1 LLLTAIM
8 WAISARTIYW
18 DANRESEELFDG
30 SLKES
35 ANLLMALGEHE
46 ILARQRNNEA
56 TVLGVADGPDVSYL
70 DFQFWDRA
78 NRLIFR
84 NADAPETRFVSPS
97 QEGYSW
103 ATINGRTWRTYSVWN
118 QTKQINLQVA
128 EPLTHR
134 NEITD
139 AVAYRLTMYA
149 LVCLPLMAVLMWMLV
164 GQLLRP
170 IDRLSLSVAKRSLTN
185 LDEVKTT
192 DTPKE
197 ILPLVQGLNGLLA
210 RIRKAVD
217 HERRFTA
224 DAAHELRTP
233 LAAIRAHAQVAD
245 RARSAD
251 ERREALADI
260 ISGVDRSTRVV
271 NQLLVLARLDPDLGP
286 VRSSSEFDLGCLLE
300 AQIKQHLPMAGAKGI
315 RLEYAP
321 CSMNL
326 HAIEENVSM
335 LIRNLLDNAIR
346 YTPSG
351 QRVEASLAMLPQGVQ
366 LQVADSGPG
375 VSPEMRER
383 IFDRFFR
390 ITGSEE
396 TGAGL
401 GLSIVRRIVESEGAS
416 ISTGPGLDGRGV
428 SFKVLF
434 PAN

>member
-1 LLLTAIM
+1 
-8 WAISARTIYW
+8 
-18 DANRESEELFDG
+18 
-30 SLKES
+30 
-35 ANLLMALGEHE
+35 
-46 ILARQRNNEA
+46 
-56 TVLGVADGPDVSYL
+56 VSYL